1 MTRPG
6 LGELLGGWALLPA
19 PVAGTVAA
27 AALYAAGVRAI
38 GPRWPAWRSACFAT
52 GIAALAWALCS
63 GLHTWGERWLSVHM
77 VQHLVLALV
86 VAPLLVAGAPDRLA
100 LRALHGPARRRLAR
114 VLYGAPMR
122 ALLHP
127 ATAVVLFAGTLLAT
141 HLTGFY
147 ALTLRNALAHDGEH
161 AALLW
166 TAVALFASLQRTG
179 AIGRLVALT
188 AATIPMG
195 VIGAWLAWA
204 PGLRYPSYRAPG
216 ALDDQALAAAIMWVG
231 ASLPFAVGA
240 VGLAGI
246 ALWQEEARQRRREA
260 LLR

>member
-1 MTRPG
+1 MGPS
-6 LGELLGGWALLPA
+6 LGDLLGGWTPLSPPLAGAL
-19 PVAGTVAA
+19 VAG
-27 AALYAAGVRAI
+27 ALYAAGVRAV
-38 GPRWPAWRSACFAT
+38 GPRWPAWRTACFGA
-52 GIAALAWALCS
+52 GLVLLAWALCS
-63 GLHTWGERWLSVHM
+63 GLHTWGERRLSVHM

-100 LRALHGPARRRLAR
+100 LRTLHGPARRRLAH
-114 VLYGAPMR
+114 VLYSAPMR

-127 ATAVVLFAGTLLAT
+127 ATAVVVFAGTLLAT

-147 ALTLRNALAHDGEH
+147 ELTLRSAPAHDGEH

-166 TAVALFASLQRTG
+166 TAIVLFASLQRTG
-179 AIGRLVALT
+179 AIGRLATLT

-216 ALDDQALAAAIMWVG
+216 ALDDQALAAAIMWAG
-231 ASLPFAVGA
+231 ASLPFALGA
-240 VGLAGI
+240 VGLAGV

-260 LLR
+260 LVR